1 MKPIPNPVQGIRQA
15 IHIIRVAGHSG
26 RKILRLALPIIAV
39 VFSTAEEIRKSKIH
53 RLR

>member
-1 MKPIPNPVQGIRQA
+1 MSPIPNPLRSIRQA
-15 IHIIRVAGHSG
+15 IYILRVAGHTG

-39 VFSTAEEIRKSKIH
+39 IFSTLEEIRKSKIH